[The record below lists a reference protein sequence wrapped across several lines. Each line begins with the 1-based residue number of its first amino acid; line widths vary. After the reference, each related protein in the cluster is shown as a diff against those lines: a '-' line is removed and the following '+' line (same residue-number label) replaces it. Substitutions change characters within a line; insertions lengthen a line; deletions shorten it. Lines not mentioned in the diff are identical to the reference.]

1 MWFDNKRVNATFA
14 SNDPQWAWANI
25 DGLGWKRIKNDSAD
39 GVTNLF
45 VLMCSARSN
54 DRPVNVEVD
63 DRDFITT
70 AYMV

>member
-1 MWFDNKRVNATFA
+1 MQPLQAKIP
-14 SNDPQWAWANI
+14 SI

-39 GVTNLF
+39 GVTNIF

-54 DRPVNVEVD
+54 DRPVKVEID